1 MSGITHAGKRSMQC
15 ARSALTLTLAICCV
29 FAQRLVFSE
38 FEVASIKTTPSDW
51 RGGRWIRMQSV
62 HQFAARNHTLKTL
75 LAAAFN
81 VSPQAISG
89 GPSWVDSD
97 RYDIL
102 AKTPGEALPN
112 LNEQMAMLRKL
123 LTDRFTLTFHR
134 ESRELPI
141 FALTV
146 ARGGSKLKES
156 TASPDA
162 PPEGP
167 PPLIFMVAPDLI
179 RLPGR
184 SATIAELASVMQRV
198 ALDKPVV
205 DRTGLPAKYDF
216 DLEWTPDETQF
227 GGAFPGSSD
236 ASAKPGLFAAIQQQL
251 GLRLEA
257 TKGPVDV
264 LVIDH
269 VEHPS
274 AN

>member
-1 MSGITHAGKRSMQC
+1 VSGSTHAGKRS
-15 ARSALTLTLAICCV
+15 ALTLLVVICCG
-29 FAQRLVFSE
+29 FAQRPEFSE
-38 FEVASIKTTPSDW
+38 FEVASIKPTPSDW

-89 GPSWVDSD
+89 GPSWVNSD
-97 RYDIL
+97 HYDIL

-123 LTDRFTLTFHR
+123 LTDRFSLTFHR
-134 ESRELPI
+134 EPRELPI
-141 FALTV
+141 FAITI
-146 ARGGSKLKES
+146 AKGGSKLKES
-156 TASPDA
+156 TVAPDA

-167 PPLIFMVAPDLI
+167 PPLIFVVAPDLI

-198 ALDKPVV
+198 ALDRPVV
-205 DRTGLPAKYDF
+205 DRTGLSARYDF

-227 GGAFPGSSD
+227 GGAFPGSTD
-236 ASAKPGLFAAIQQQL
+236 ASAKPGLFAAVQQQL
-251 GLRLEA
+251 GLRLDA